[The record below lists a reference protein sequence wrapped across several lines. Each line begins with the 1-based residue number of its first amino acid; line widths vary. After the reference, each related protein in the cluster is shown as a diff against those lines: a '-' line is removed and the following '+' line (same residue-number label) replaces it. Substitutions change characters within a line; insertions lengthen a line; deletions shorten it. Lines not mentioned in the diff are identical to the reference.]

1 MTNFCAHCGTSLTA
15 GAATPAVRSAPGRTK
30 TQVKTVVKRKPSAY
44 NNKYSKALKS
54 VSKTYK
60 KKDGSW
66 KKNGFRSAVK
76 AAHKKAKRMR

>member
-1 MTNFCAHCGTSLTA
+1 MSNYCAHCGTSLTA
-15 GAATPAVRSAPGRTK
+15 EAATSSPRNLIPAKVKAPA
-30 TQVKTVVKRKPSAY
+30 KRKPSAY

-54 VSKTYK
+54 VSKKYK

-76 AAHKKAKRMR
+76 AAHKKAKGMR